1 LSGKSENLSLCVLY
15 YGLCALVKRCYAIQI
30 EKQICQSVVANLKYQ
45 LSSAEISK
53 KNEAEAKESLGRVL
67 ESLDYEKTKQEQ
79 ESKFQAAL
87 KAENYFDVLRVFNEK
102 NIVGMIGEYFRLK
115 NDAYCSTVL
124 ALLNGQLHDEIV
136 NALAPYLPT
145 EIPR

>member
-1 LSGKSENLSLCVLY
+1 MD
-15 YGLCALVKRCYAIQI
+15 
-30 EKQICQSVVANLKYQ
+30 Q

-53 KNEAEAKESLGRVL
+53 KDEAEAKESLRRVL
-67 ESLDYEKTKQEQ
+67 ESLNYEKTKQEQ

-87 KAENYFDVLRVFNEK
+87 KAENYTDVLRVFNEK
-102 NIVGMIGEYFRLK
+102 NIVGMIGEYFGLK
-115 NDAYCSTVL
+115 NDSYCSTVL

-136 NALAPYLPT
+136 NALAPYLPI